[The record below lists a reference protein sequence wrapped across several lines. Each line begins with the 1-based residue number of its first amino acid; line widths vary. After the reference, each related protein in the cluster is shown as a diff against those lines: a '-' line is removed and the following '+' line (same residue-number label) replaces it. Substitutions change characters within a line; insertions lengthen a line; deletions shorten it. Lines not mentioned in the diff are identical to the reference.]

1 MLRFCMLH
9 YRKPDNTEEIKTMQ
23 NAYGCGTIQ
32 TVWYLDRE
40 MTKYDENFAAI
51 NAVVAQMDDA
61 IQSIPPTPFFDDLT
75 AEDAALQQ
83 TTLYDAARIDGANR
97 FQQALHV
104 TLPSIL
110 PTIMVMLILKIG
122 NLLSLG
128 FEKVL
133 LMYTPANSS
142 VSDIIDCHDR
152 PVHRR
157 ILLERLVLQPDLSE
171 RFPIPGHAGVAQHR
185 QRKQHGGA
193 GRRRG
198 SKRVPGDCG
207 QVRRDHHYHDSA
219 HPDLSLP
226 AKAF

>member
-51 NAVVAQMDDA
+51 NAAVAQMDDA

-142 VSDIIDCHDR
+142 VSDIIDTYVYR
-152 PVHRR
+152 VGLQSTANQYSYATAIGLFSGVIGL
-157 ILLERLVLQPDLSE
+157 ILVSSSNFLS
-171 RFPIPGHAGVAQHR
+171 
-185 QRKQHGGA
+185 RK
-193 GRRRG
+193 
-198 SKRVPGDCG
+198 
-207 QVRRDHHYHDSA
+207 
-219 HPDLSLP
+219 LSGESIY
-226 AKAF
+226 